1 MANDFD
7 IMCDEIYVDYKPIE
21 PSEDYD
27 PIDSTLYALGRRY
40 IDILD
45 NCCEETCKA
54 YKPLELYFSRIF
66 DDMGHFYEYMD
77 WECELPEVS
86 NVAELDW
93 YYDQFYVHHP

>member
-1 MANDFD
+1 MSHETKILN
-7 IMCDEIYVDYKPIE
+7 DEIYVDYEPIVY
-21 PSEDYD
+21 SEDYD

-77 WECELPEVS
+77 WECERPEVA
-86 NVAELDW
+86 NVAELD
-93 YYDQFYVHHP
+93 

>member
-1 MANDFD
+1 MSHETKILN
-7 IMCDEIYVDYKPIE
+7 DEIYVDYEPIVY
-21 PSEDYD
+21 SEDYD

-77 WECELPEVS
+77 WECERPEVA